1 MKCYGPMEFELMR
14 RASFKCNGAMVL
26 SPTTGICRF
35 TTPRVP
41 VSWQFS
47 RLQAAAQVPPTAQP
61 IKAAA
66 PGKCGLKLPNFK
78 SPALW
83 VKVQSEKAP
92 ILLRSET
99 LDQPIRM
106 VSRVSIC
113 TCRSCLLDLAFL
125 AVLHRANL
133 KQFKFKSFA
142 AKIWDV
148 TVKLKVQIQRLQT

>member
-1 MKCYGPMEFELMR
+1 MRLFVSMKCYGPMEFELMR

-78 SPALW
+78 SPALR

-92 ILLRSET
+92 ILLRTET

-113 TCRSCLLDLAFL
+113 TCIVLPVGSCISSSSS
-125 AVLHRANL
+125 
-133 KQFKFKSFA
+133 QSKFK
-142 AKIWDV
+142 
-148 TVKLKVQIQRLQT
+148 TV

>member
-1 MKCYGPMEFELMR
+1 MDPWNLSSCGG
-14 RASFKCNGAMVL
+14 RASSVMEPWFSHPPLESVDL
-26 SPTTGICRF
+26 PHPEYRSPGSSRGCKLQRRC
-35 TTPRVP
+35 PRQHSP
-41 VSWQFS
+41 LRQQ
-47 RLQAAAQVPPTAQP
+47 LL
-61 IKAAA
+61 
-66 PGKCGLKLPNFK
+66 GKP
-78 SPALW
+78 
-83 VKVQSEKAP
+83 P
-92 ILLRSET
+92 ILLRTET